1 MANEGSQSLINSS
14 KFLASENF
22 ILRKV
27 AGTYALI
34 SVGANIANFNGF
46 VQLNE
51 TAAFLWKQL
60 ASPRSVEDLT
70 AALLEEFDV
79 SKEEAEKDV
88 TEFLEQLIRE
98 NMVSSDG

>member
-34 SVGANIANFNGF
+34 SVGVNIANFNGF

-60 ASPRSVEDLT
+60 ETPKSAEDLT

-79 SKEEAEKDV
+79 SQDEAEKDV
-88 TEFLEQLIRE
+88 TEFLEQLIQE
-98 NMVSSDG
+98 NMVSIDG

>member
-1 MANEGSQSLINSS
+1 MEKSEICTVS
-14 KFLASENF
+14 KDSKYIASENY

-60 ASPRSVEDLT
+60 ETPKNVEELT

-79 SKEEAEKDV
+79 SQDEAEKDV
-88 TEFLEQLIRE
+88 AEFLEQLIQE
-98 NMVSSDG
+98 NMVSIHG

>member
-1 MANEGSQSLINSS
+1 MEKSEICTVS
-14 KFLASENF
+14 KDSKYIASENY

-60 ASPRSVEDLT
+60 ETPKSAEELIS
-70 AALLEEFDV
+70 ALLAEFEV
-79 SKEEAEKDV
+79 SREEASKDV
-88 TEFLEQLIRE
+88 MEFLQLLIEE
-98 NMVSSDG
+98 NMVSIHG

>member
-60 ASPRSVEDLT
+60 ETPKSAEDLT

-79 SKEEAEKDV
+79 SQDEAEKDV
-88 TEFLEQLIRE
+88 AEFLEQLIQE
-98 NMVSSDG
+98 NMVSIDG

>member
-1 MANEGSQSLINSS
+1 MEKSEICTVS
-14 KFLASENF
+14 KDSKYIASENY

-34 SVGANIANFNGF
+34 SVGANIANFNGY

-51 TAAFLWKQL
+51 TAAFLWKEL
-60 ASPRSVEDLT
+60 ETPKTVGELT
-70 AALLEEFDV
+70 AALLAEFDV
-79 SKEEAEKDV
+79 SEEEAEKDV

>member
-60 ASPRSVEDLT
+60 ETPKSAEDLT
-70 AALLEEFDV
+70 TALLEEFDV
-79 SKEEAEKDV
+79 SQDEAEKDV
-88 TEFLEQLIRE
+88 TEFLEQLIQE
-98 NMVSSDG
+98 NMVSIDG

>member
-1 MANEGSQSLINSS
+1 MEKAEICTVSKGSKYI
-14 KFLASENF
+14 ASENY

-60 ASPRSVEDLT
+60 ETPKSAEDLIS
-70 AALLEEFDV
+70 ALLEEFDV
-79 SKEEAEKDV
+79 SQDEAQKDV
-88 TEFLEQLIRE
+88 TEFLEQLIQE
-98 NMVSSDG
+98 NMVSIDG